1 MGFIMMRILLFTII
15 AIASNSAIAVSCIS
29 GCNANEI
36 STLSGQLTK
45 NENKVGITKDASD
58 ISLTNRTTLRWN
70 AGQGQTWATYSNG
83 NIPTANTS
91 NNDWVYSRIDDYIS
105 VALRMTNNCRT
116 IYVPYNVPTLS
127 STCGPRSYKEGEE
140 GIVSTRKYQTRI
152 KIDKAIISG
161 TYVKNIFVGEFG
173 FCQPQNCATKQAV
186 ITQLFLNLSIS
197 VPQSC
202 VINSGQVLNI
212 DFDNIP
218 ASSFKEAGKKAEG
231 VNTISRNLS
240 IQCDN
245 IDASADLTM
254 RLQADSVQG
263 NAIVSNNKSVGF
275 IIANANGAELTPNDL
290 SSFIPFK
297 LNGNSDSNV
306 TINVYPV
313 SIDGK
318 TPTEGAVTSSGFL
331 RVDFP

>member
-1 MGFIMMRILLFTII
+1 MMRILLFTII
-15 AIASNSAIAVSCIS
+15 AIASNSAIAVNCIS

-45 NENKVGITKDASD
+45 NENKVGVTKDASD
-58 ISLTNRTTLRWN
+58 INLTNRTTLRWN

-127 STCGPRSYKEGEE
+127 STCGPRSYTEGEE
-140 GIVSTRKYQTRI
+140 GVVSTRKYQTRI

-161 TYVKNIFVGEFG
+161 TYVNNIFVGEFG

-186 ITQLFLNLSIS
+186 ITKLFLNLSIS

-231 VNTISRNLS
+231 VNTISRNLN

-245 IDASADLTM
+245 IEASADLTM
-254 RLQADSVQG
+254 RLQADSVYG

-275 IIANANGAELTPNDL
+275 IIANANGTELTPNDL

-318 TPTEGAVTSSGFL
+318 TPAEGSVTSSGFL
-331 RVDFP
+331 RIDFP